1 MSITIVLG
9 LISGSRLH
17 PYSRFY
23 DKFFYYFY
31 AIVSVLLLEE
41 QLALDFSGEL
51 TKKRGFSPLKKKQN
65 G

>member
-1 MSITIVLG
+1 MRITIVLC

-31 AIVSVLLLEE
+31 AIVSVLWWKITFRSILEGNE
-41 QLALDFSGEL
+41 Y
-51 TKKRGFSPLKKKQN
+51 KYKN
-65 G
+65 

>member
-1 MSITIVLG
+1 MRITIVLC

-31 AIVSVLLLEE
+31 AIVSVCVVKDYFPLN
-41 QLALDFSGEL
+41 FEL
-51 TKKRGFSPLKKKQN
+51 NEYKYKH
-65 G
+65 